1 MFFRSIFME
10 NSSRILNNINLSAS
24 SNAMQSVVSWCR
36 VITSAEENL
45 NTSYHKHIV
54 HELHYVYQGELR
66 FQFGDSRKILGP
78 GKYIFIPASV
88 MHSIEDTAP
97 FTQKLVLGF
106 DIVTQNEV
114 ISETFNHARKPIS
127 RAESD
132 AFHELA
138 QALLYKFSVNE
149 MTTSVSISLIVH
161 TLLLEV
167 VDSLAA
173 NSTARAKHLRQ
184 SEDAQR
190 IDQMLSFINENV
202 FNNITVV
209 DVANAMNLSVRQT
222 SRICKRLFACSIN
235 QLIIQARLR
244 QICTLLTDTKY
255 SIAEIAEI
263 AGFVNPYSFSR
274 HFSHYTG
281 VTPSSYRKDYEMR
294 R

>member
-1 MFFRSIFME
+1 
-10 NSSRILNNINLSAS
+10 
-24 SNAMQSVVSWCR
+24 
-36 VITSAEENL
+36 
-45 NTSYHKHIV
+45 
-54 HELHYVYQGELR
+54 
-66 FQFGDSRKILGP
+66 
-78 GKYIFIPASV
+78 
-88 MHSIEDTAP
+88 
-97 FTQKLVLGF
+97 
-106 DIVTQNEV
+106 
-114 ISETFNHARKPIS
+114 
-127 RAESD
+127 
-132 AFHELA
+132 
-138 QALLYKFSVNE
+138 
-149 MTTSVSISLIVH
+149 
-161 TLLLEV
+161 
-167 VDSLAA
+167 
-173 NSTARAKHLRQ
+173 
-184 SEDAQR
+184 
-190 IDQMLSFINENV
+190 MLSFINENV